1 VGHTWTSSTPR
12 SQQAMNDYERQRE
25 ENIRKNNQLLA
36 QLGLDTVKHA
46 LEAHRATLPTRRLA
60 AAGQLTGVTLEST
73 SALGTKHKRKREPRP
88 HRLEPSRKSL
98 RSSKTPNKLAQNVG
112 DEKGHPTIP
121 RAELRRLPAA
131 VPPSGP
137 ALGTSLSP
145 ATKPGRDSLDAGGTL
160 RFEPAWSH
168 FTPNLTPAE
177 MLRAGAFGVSP

>member
-73 SALGTKHKRKREPRP
+73 SALGTKHKGNPFVHQKPQTNSPRTSVMKR
-88 HRLEPSRKSL
+88 
-98 RSSKTPNKLAQNVG
+98 G
-112 DEKGHPTIP
+112 IP
-121 RAELRRLPAA
+121 RYPAPSFVDYLRQYRHLVLLSELLFRQ
-131 VPPSGP
+131 PPNRG
-137 ALGTSLSP
+137 GILSMP
-145 ATKPGRDSLDAGGTL
+145 EARSDSSQPGRT
-160 RFEPAWSH
+160 SH
-168 FTPNLTPAE
+168 RISHQLKC
-177 MLRAGAFGVSP
+177 